1 MIFTKLE
8 KTDMVLIYG
17 ELRGHSA
24 QQIYGEKFPQRI
36 YPNARTFVNVVQHF
50 RDFGR
55 FEMNK
60 LDLGRQLEDRIL
72 VAKEEVLHKT
82 ENQPRISSFS
92 VCSFAF

>member
-1 MIFTKLE
+1 MVFTKLE

-17 ELRGHSA
+17 ELRG

-36 YPNARTFVNVVQHF
+36 FPNAGTFVNVVQHF

-72 VAKEEVLHKT
+72 IAKEEVLHKT